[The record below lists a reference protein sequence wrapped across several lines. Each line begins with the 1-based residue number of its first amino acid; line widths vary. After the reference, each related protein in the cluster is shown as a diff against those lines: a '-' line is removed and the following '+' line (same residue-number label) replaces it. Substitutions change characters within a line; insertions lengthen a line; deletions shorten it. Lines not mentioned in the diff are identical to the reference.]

1 MLMKK
6 IIVLLLSLWILP
18 ELSQAQSVTIGAIH
32 ASSFCGGDSI
42 SVSFT
47 ASGSFG
53 HKNAFTL
60 QLSDA
65 NGSFASGFKN
75 LGSIIDSVP
84 GTFTINAAI
93 PAVTSSPHYR
103 FRMIAAVPYTEG
115 ADNGSDI
122 KVGAMTS
129 PIHLEL
135 SGPGQINK
143 SIRFEAVPAGSD
155 ASQDTLYWDFGA
167 DANPPSASGTPR
179 TNDRTNDPETIYST
193 GGDKTV
199 TITAIMPGGC
209 PSRLIFTTHIFDC
222 TIPPIPNYAIVIS
235 RDTTFPD
242 QGKVLWV
249 NPGVNIN
256 ITGVEDTIYGEAG
269 SNIDGSMVC
278 YLKTGASL
286 TTDYGAVIYAPGASV
301 SNGNP
306 VSLQCPS
313 VDFDYTNAPPNKAFP
328 QAGVKEPEISA
339 SLAVSPNPTT
349 GAITIEGAPLNNNLK
364 VSIMNILG
372 EKVLELQNVNSSS
385 FQFDLGKLMR
395 GTYYI
400 RLASPNSVMT
410 KKVVKE

>member
-1 MLMKK
+1 MKK
-6 IIVLLLSLWILP
+6 IIVVLLTLWLLP
-18 ELSQAQSVTIGAIH
+18 ELCHAQTVTIGVIP
-32 ASSFCGGDSI
+32 ASIFCTGDSI
-42 SVSFT
+42 AISFI
-47 ASGSFG
+47 ANGSFG

-65 NGSFASGFKN
+65 TGSFASGFKN

-93 PAVTSSPHYR
+93 PAVTSSSHYR

-122 KVGAMTS
+122 NVRTMTS

-135 SGPGQINK
+135 SGPGAINK
-143 SIRFEAVPAGSD
+143 SLRFEAVPAGSD
-155 ASQDTLYWDFGA
+155 ASEDTLYWDFST

-179 TNDRTNDPETIYST
+179 TNMDINDPTTTYST

-199 TITAIMPGGC
+199 TITATMPGGC
-209 PSRLIFTTHIFDC
+209 PSTLTFTTHIFDC
-222 TIPPIPNYAIVIS
+222 TIPPIPSYAIVIPH
-235 RDTTFPD
+235 DTTFPN

-256 ITGVEDTIYGEAG
+256 ITGSEDTIYAEAG
-269 SNIDGSMVC
+269 SNVGGSMVC

-286 TTDYGAVIYAPGASV
+286 TTDYGVVIYAPGASV
-301 SNGNP
+301 SNSNP
-306 VSLQCPS
+306 VSLQCSS

-328 QAGVKEPEISA
+328 KEGVKEPIILE
-339 SLAVSPNPTT
+339 SLTLSPNPTL
-349 GAITIEGAPLNNNLK
+349 GIITIEGATLDNLNIS
-364 VSIMNILG
+364 VINILG
-372 EKVLELQNVNSSS
+372 ETMMELKSVNSSN
-385 FQFDLGKLMR
+385 FTIDLSKLSQ
-395 GTYYI
+395 GNYYI
-400 RLASPNSVMT
+400 RFASSNSVMT